1 MAAATNLESTADDSE
16 LDFNGRNSKA
26 NLVKLLEILT
36 VQLKTVFLRNQTE
49 VETTLAKY
57 GDQWNSDDKAGYRLK
72 IAEMMMKEHFE
83 DKTREVLTERWRI
96 T

>member
-1 MAAATNLESTADDSE
+1 MAATQETASDDGE
-16 LDFNGRNSKA
+16 LDFNGKNSKE

-49 VETTLAKY
+49 IETTLAKY
-57 GDQWNSDDKAGYRLK
+57 GDQWNNDDKAGYRLK
-72 IAEMMMKEHFE
+72 IAEMMMKEQFE

>member
-1 MAAATNLESTADDSE
+1 MAAPLETDENAE
-16 LDFNGRNSKA
+16 LDLNGKNSKA

-57 GDQWNSDDKAGYRLK
+57 GD
-72 IAEMMMKEHFE
+72 
-83 DKTREVLTERWRI
+83 
-96 T
+96 